1 MAWRLHALYRLTS
14 GGEFD
19 MRNDDLSDLNDRASG
34 GGAQN
39 PPGGTGGFGS
49 TGGYGGAGG
58 IGGSGMSSAA
68 GMGGGNDDS
77 TMQRGAER
85 AREGFESV
93 RDTAREK
100 AHELEENAEDLR
112 QRMANRL
119 NSGAERL
126 RQRASGSANLGDDGP
141 LNRALDSEAAHK
153 VERGLADGME
163 STADWIRTAD
173 VDSIRT
179 GIERQV
185 RDHPGRTLLVALGI
199 GYLVGRAFG
208 GGGERK
214 SPEEAKLGDTQM
226 HGGFGDSAS
235 THGLH

>member
-1 MAWRLHALYRLTS
+1 ML
-14 GGEFD
+14 
-19 MRNDDLSDLNDRASG
+19 NDDLNDRNARESG

-39 PPGGTGGFGS
+39 PAGGTGGFGS
-49 TGGYGGAGG
+49 TGGYGGAGSM
-58 IGGSGMSSAA
+58 GGSGMGSTS
-68 GMGGGNDDS
+68 GLGGGNDDS

-93 RDTAREK
+93 RETAREK
-100 AHELEENAEDLR
+100 SEEIGESAEDLR

-126 RQRASGSANLGDDGP
+126 RQRASGSGNLGDDGP

-153 VERGLADGME
+153 MERGLADGME

-214 SPEEAKLGDTQM
+214 SPEEAKLSNTDLQS
-226 HGGFGDSAS
+226 GFGGSAS